1 MLQVIYV
8 NEYDEK
14 YKNISKESIQEILN
28 MLLGEDYNYGLFT
41 YVMYR
46 RRLFFLFFTNR
57 YKLIL
62 YI

>member
-41 YVMYR
+41 YEEL
-46 RRLFFLFFTNR
+46 RLCTDEDYSFYSLQLDIN
-57 YKLIL
+57 
-62 YI
+62 